1 MLTLLLYMGCAMS
14 RGWLFR
20 IGLFGLCLALSLW
33 QTDFSAVVLWERGG
47 RFISMTGE
55 MFPPDVTFFRQ
66 ILETLRDTLCTS
78 LAGTGLGAVLG
89 AVGTLLCNSYVN
101 RRKGMRIFL
110 KTVVH
115 VFRCIPVLILA
126 LLCTFLFGLGVWAGV
141 VAITIS
147 TGAVL
152 ARLGY
157 EDSESSDLET
167 TYVLEYTGAG
177 RVKAWF
183 SSVWNQIFP
192 GYLSNVLYIL
202 ESNVRNAAILG
213 FVGAGGIGLLLNEKL
228 AWREYSK
235 VGAILCALYIV
246 VSACEFMSEYLR
258 KKILYEKR
266 GGKITFLP
274 FFLLFFPALLLL
286 FIWNPL
292 SGEMNLVAFTS
303 IIKGVVSP
311 DITIL
316 FSLQGDDVPAL
327 LLETLCVAF
336 LGTVGGTLFALFF
349 SVFACFR
356 FFGKTAFF
364 MRMLLLV
371 FRAVPV
377 LVFGLLWI
385 RVTGP
390 GPFAGVLTL
399 ALCSVGFLA
408 KRFLIA
414 IDAIDLH
421 PYQALRAS
429 GVTVLPAVRWG
440 IVPQILPHYVSAI
453 LYRLDINLRETAVL
467 GLVGAGGVGTTLFL
481 AMNHYEWNQAGA
493 MLWGLVLLVAAAG
506 GISETYRKRFRM
518 RNKGK

>member
-55 MFPPDVTFFRQ
+55 MFPPDVTFFGQ
-66 ILETLRDTLCTS
+66 ILETLRDTLCIS

-141 VAITIS
+141 VAIRIS
-147 TGAVL
+147 TGAIL

-177 RVKAWF
+177 RVKAWL

-246 VSACEFMSEYLR
+246 
-258 KKILYEKR
+258 
-266 GGKITFLP
+266 
-274 FFLLFFPALLLL
+274 
-286 FIWNPL
+286 L
-292 SGEMNLVAFTS
+292 S
-303 IIKGVVSP
+303 
-311 DITIL
+311 
-316 FSLQGDDVPAL
+316 
-327 LLETLCVAF
+327 
-336 LGTVGGTLFALFF
+336 
-349 SVFACFR
+349 
-356 FFGKTAFF
+356 
-364 MRMLLLV
+364 
-371 FRAVPV
+371 
-377 LVFGLLWI
+377 
-385 RVTGP
+385 
-390 GPFAGVLTL
+390 
-399 ALCSVGFLA
+399 
-408 KRFLIA
+408 
-414 IDAIDLH
+414 
-421 PYQALRAS
+421 
-429 GVTVLPAVRWG
+429 
-440 IVPQILPHYVSAI
+440 
-453 LYRLDINLRETAVL
+453 
-467 GLVGAGGVGTTLFL
+467 
-481 AMNHYEWNQAGA
+481 
-493 MLWGLVLLVAAAG
+493 
-506 GISETYRKRFRM
+506 
-518 RNKGK
+518 